1 MKKCLKHVKYTCSK
15 FTFEEE
21 KNVTHSIRLFKL
33 APFVADHE
41 LEYMQTQVTAVDKA
55 LREGTGAGNDFT
67 GWIDLP
73 ENYDKEEFARIK
85 KQQQKFNLTLRY

>member
-1 MKKCLKHVKYTCSK
+1 MLEKCLKHVKYTCSK

-21 KNVTHSIRLFKL
+21 KECHIQLDYSKL

-85 KQQQKFNLTLRY
+85 KQQQNSI

>member
-1 MKKCLKHVKYTCSK
+1 MSHIQLDYS
-15 FTFEEE
+15 
-21 KNVTHSIRLFKL
+21 KL

-73 ENYDKEEFARIK
+73 ETMTKKNSRALK

>member
-1 MKKCLKHVKYTCSK
+1 MSHIQLDYS
-15 FTFEEE
+15 
-21 KNVTHSIRLFKL
+21 KL

-73 ENYDKEEFARIK
+73 EN
-85 KQQQKFNLTLRY
+85 